1 MLAQLEPS
9 WPMTIRLPNVWQVAV
24 PQPVAIDDDEELE
37 EDDADLL
44 PEDQQTFVTDD
55 EFDEEDFDD
64 DFDDDFEEDAD
75 DIELPDEDAEP
86 IPAESLDE
94 DVDIDEADEF

>member
-9 WPMTIRLPNVWQVAV
+9 WPMTIKLPNAWHVNVPKPVAV
-24 PQPVAIDDDEELE
+24 DDDEELE
-37 EDDADLL
+37 EEDADLL

-64 DFDDDFEEDAD
+64 DFDDDFEEDTD
-75 DIELPDEDAEP
+75 DIDLPDEDAEP
-86 IPAESLDE
+86 IPAENVDEEAGIDE
-94 DVDIDEADEF
+94 DDQL